1 MLLKTGKGTF
11 SKKSEKLINKESSA
25 FPLRYIPRQAQC
37 HHYSDNT
44 GVGTV

>member
-25 FPLRYIPRQAQC
+25 FPLHSTLNRQWA
-37 HHYSDNT
+37 H
-44 GVGTV
+44 